1 MLLSKLKEDK
11 VRDNIP
17 VPVLNKIYLGMKQED
32 INFYNFYFKK
42 HKIITNRIEDLFEEE
57 KNLCISFFKNNQI
70 DFN

>member
-1 MLLSKLKEDK
+1 VLLSKFKEDK

-57 KNLCISFFKNNQI
+57 KN
-70 DFN
+70 

>member
-1 MLLSKLKEDK
+1 VLLSKLKEDK

-57 KNLCISFFKNNQI
+57 KN
-70 DFN
+70 

>member
-57 KNLCISFFKNNQI
+57 KN
-70 DFN
+70 